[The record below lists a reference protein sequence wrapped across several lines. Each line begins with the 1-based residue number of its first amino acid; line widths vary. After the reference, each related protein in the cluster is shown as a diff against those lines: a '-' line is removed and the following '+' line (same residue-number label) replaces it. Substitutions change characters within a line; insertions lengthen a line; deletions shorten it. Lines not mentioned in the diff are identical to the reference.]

1 MTSSRSNYR
10 VMTAEEEEE
19 AGLCVGWIFLYM
31 AVLYL
36 GFFAFSAVI
45 SYTHVFARATRFDKI
60 FWGVLGVPCLLIAAG
75 IIYLLLR
82 EDSPFRNKRATA
94 RVADLPPADVC

>member
-10 VMTAEEEEE
+10 VMTAEEEEA

-60 FWGVLGVPCLLIAAG
+60 FFGVLGAPFLPIGLGFIC
-75 IIYLLLR
+75 LLLR
-82 EDSPFRNKRATA
+82 EDGPFRNKHATA

>member
-1 MTSSRSNYR
+1 
-10 VMTAEEEEE
+10 MTAEEEEE

-60 FWGVLGVPCLLIAAG
+60 FFGVLGAPCLLSAVG

-82 EDSPFRNKRATA
+82 EDSPFRDERAIH
-94 RVADLPPADVC
+94 